1 MSVGFA
7 ATTQTSNDV
16 ISNFFKQKPHAVF
29 NVNDQ
34 RDFWYK
40 EYRKRSHN
48 PTVESLLNPKYD
60 DLDITMYPKYD
71 DVRQS
76 HQHLIPH
83 LYGKNGLWGLSLNDD
98 DGQLDFT
105 ISVMVGDCMRFQP
118 DVIEEDLVGRYGS
131 TVYNS
136 WKSIVMDDIES
147 LEELVKAA
155 RKKVK
160 KVYHSITCCDRS
172 SRLCER
178 VGIPV
183 RNGHGF
189 FLPSKIKI

>member
-16 ISNFFKQKPHAVF
+16 ISNFFKQKPF
-29 NVNDQ
+29 DINDVSAQ
-34 RDFWYK
+34 RDFWYQ
-40 EYRKRSHN
+40 EYKTRQHN
-48 PTVESLLNPKYD
+48 PTVESLLDPEYQDFSITMNPKYEN
-60 DLDITMYPKYD
+60 
-71 DVRQS
+71 VRQS
-76 HQHLIPH
+76 HQHQIPH
-83 LYGKNGLWGLSLNDD
+83 LYGKNGLWSLSLSDH
-98 DGQLDFT
+98 GTHLDFT
-105 ISVMVGDCMRFQP
+105 ISTWVGDCMRFHP

-136 WKSIVMDDIES
+136 WKSFVLDDIES
-147 LEELVKAA
+147 LEELVSAA
-155 RKKVK
+155 RKKVNR
-160 KVYHSITCCDRS
+160 VYHSITCCDRS

-183 RNGHGF
+183 RNGHAF